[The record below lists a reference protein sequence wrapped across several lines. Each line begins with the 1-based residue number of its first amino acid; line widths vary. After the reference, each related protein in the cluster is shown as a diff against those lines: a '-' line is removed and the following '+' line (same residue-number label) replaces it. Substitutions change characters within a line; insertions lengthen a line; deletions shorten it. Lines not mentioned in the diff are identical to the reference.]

1 MKSKSKIPSV
11 IRSRRDLV
19 STSPRDSLA
28 ADDLR
33 IRRILRMVG
42 GSIELAAV
50 RAELAFTVRP
60 TR

>member
-1 MKSKSKIPSV
+1 MPE
-11 IRSRRDLV
+11 
-19 STSPRDSLA
+19 
-28 ADDLR
+28 DLR
-33 IRRILRMVG
+33 IRRILRIVG